1 MLRATIIGTVTCME
15 YGVDLG
21 SIVTTI
27 TNLNAFALN
36 LHHKT

>member
-1 MLRATIIGTVTCME
+1 MNSVARME

-27 TNLNAFALN
+27 TNLSAFALN

>member
-1 MLRATIIGTVTCME
+1 MNSVTCME
-15 YGVDLG
+15 YGVDLE